1 MGTDWIGSDRSI
13 SVVFHISDAD
23 LMEKKTIYHIFVIQS
38 FPLQFET
45 DPKDEGKNARSAQVR
60 SEYSEWSDSGL
71 PLNLL
76 GG

>member
-38 FPLQFET
+38 FPL
-45 DPKDEGKNARSAQVR
+45 
-60 SEYSEWSDSGL
+60 
-71 PLNLL
+71 
-76 GG
+76 